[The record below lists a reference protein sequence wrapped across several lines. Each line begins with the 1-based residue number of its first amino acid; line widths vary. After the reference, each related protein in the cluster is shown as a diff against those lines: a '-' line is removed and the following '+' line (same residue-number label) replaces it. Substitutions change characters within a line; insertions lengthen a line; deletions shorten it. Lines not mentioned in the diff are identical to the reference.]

1 MASEDEDE
9 DEDEA
14 DRSGKHPAGED
25 PALPPATALDCRR
38 AAQIVAARNDWIN
51 YMGALSDRL
60 RKLLRHGD
68 LWLIFGLFGTIL
80 LLILPIPPFLLDLL
94 LTVSIGLSLLT
105 LLVILYLRTPAEF
118 TGFPTLLLFITLYRL
133 ALNVASTRLILLD
146 GYAGHIIE
154 AFGNFVV
161 RGNYVVGMVVFSI
174 LVLINFIVITKG
186 AGRIAEVAARF
197 TLDAMPGKQMAIDA
211 ELNAGLINEAE
222 ARNRRRN
229 VEEEADF
236 YGAMDGASKFVRG
249 DAIAAILITL
259 INIIG
264 GFAIGIMQKG
274 MTMNEALSRFT
285 MLSIGD
291 GLVSQVPALITSVA
305 AGILVTRATSKND
318 LGRELSRQLLFYP
331 KALTILAVMLG
342 IMAIVPGLPTM
353 PFLTMATLVGLL
365 SYTLH
370 KNGMPEMIPAGAAAA
385 AGMNG
390 KPGEVKAPVAGAATA
405 AEAKA
410 NDKLENLL
418 TLDTL
423 QIELGFGLIPLADKA
438 KGGDL
443 LERVTGVRRTF
454 ASDMGVLV
462 PPIRLRDNL
471 QLGNNEYRFVLK
483 GNPIAS
489 SQLMPGHWL
498 AMNAT
503 SSKVVLKGVPTVE
516 PVFQL
521 PATWVTEVERKNA
534 EVSGFTVVDA
544 PSVLITHLSETVRR
558 HCHEILTR
566 QDVQALLD
574 NLKQTH
580 PAVVNELIPGQLSI
594 GQVQRILQNL
604 LAEGISIRNLA
615 GILEKVGDYAS
626 FTKNPDELSE
636 HARRALGPQLSR
648 PFQSENGSVRAIT
661 MDPKLEAQLAQGVRQ
676 SATEVALVI
685 EPRLARHV
693 VESLSRFIQQM
704 MAAGQQPVILCA
716 PALRLAF
723 RRFFENTF
731 TDLAVLSYAEIPP
744 RVQVQ
749 NAAIIP
755 CPE

>member
-1 MASEDEDE
+1 MFGTFSRLANFLLNTVG
-9 DEDEA
+9 
-14 DRSGKHPAGED
+14 GKK
-25 PALPPATALDCRR
+25 LPPAANV
-38 AAQIVAARNDWIN
+38 AAQKKFIKKNF
-51 YMGALSDRL
+51 MGALSDKL
-60 RKLLRHGD
+60 RGLLRHGD
-68 LWLIFGLFGTIL
+68 LWLVFGLFGTIL
-80 LLILPIPPFLLDLL
+80 LLILPVPPMLLDLL
-94 LTVSIGLSLLT
+94 LTISIGLSLLT

-161 RGNYVVGMVVFSI
+161 RGNYVVGLVVFCI

-211 ELNAGLINEAE
+211 ELNAGLINETE
-222 ARNRRRN
+222 ARTRRRA

-259 INIIG
+259 INVIG

-305 AGILVTRATSKND
+305 AGILVTRATSKAD

-353 PFLTMATLVGLL
+353 PFLVMAVCIGLL
-365 SYTLH
+365 SYSLH
-370 KNGMPEMIPAGAAAA
+370 KNGMPEASPAVANAI
-385 AGMNG
+385 GMNG
-390 KPGEVKAPVAGAATA
+390 KGAEAKTPAAGAATA
-405 AEAKA
+405 ADAKA
-410 NDKLENLL
+410 ADKLENLL
-418 TLDTL
+418 TLDTF
-423 QIELGFGLIPLADKA
+423 QIELGYGLVALADGK

-443 LERVTGVRRTF
+443 LERVTGVRRQF
-454 ASDMGVLV
+454 ASDMGMLI
-462 PPIRLRDNL
+462 PPIKLRDNL

-483 GNPIAS
+483 GNPIAQG
-489 SQLMPGHWL
+489 QLTPNHWL

-503 SSKVVLKGVPTVE
+503 NSKVTLKGIPTVE
-516 PVFQL
+516 PVFNL
-521 PATWVTEVERKNA
+521 PATWVSEVERKSA
-534 EVSGFTVVDA
+534 EIAGFTVVDA

-558 HCHEILTR
+558 HLHEIITR

-580 PAVVNELIPGQLSI
+580 AAVVNELIPGQLSI
-594 GQVQRILQNL
+594 GAVQRILQNL

-626 FTKNPDELSE
+626 LTKNPDELSE
-636 HARRALGPQLSR
+636 HARRALGAQLTR
-648 PFQSENGSVRAIT
+648 PFQGENGSVRAIT
-661 MDPKLEAQLAQGVRQ
+661 IDPKLEAQLTQGVRQ
-676 SATEVALVI
+676 SASEVALVV

-693 VESLSRFIQQM
+693 IDSLSRVIQQM
-704 MAAGQQPVILCA
+704 LAAGQQPVILCA
-716 PALRLAF
+716 PQLRLAF

-744 RVQVQ
+744 RVTVQ
-749 NAAIIP
+749 NAAVIP
-755 CPE
+755 GIE

>member
-1 MASEDEDE
+1 
-9 DEDEA
+9 
-14 DRSGKHPAGED
+14 
-25 PALPPATALDCRR
+25 
-38 AAQIVAARNDWIN
+38 
-51 YMGALSDRL
+51 
-60 RKLLRHGD
+60 
-68 LWLIFGLFGTIL
+68 
-80 LLILPIPPFLLDLL
+80 LILPVPPFLLDLL

-161 RGNYVVGMVVFSI
+161 RGNYVVGLVVFCI

-211 ELNAGLINEAE
+211 ELNAGLIKEDE
-222 ARNRRRN
+222 ARSRRRA

-259 INIIG
+259 INVIG
-264 GFAIGIMQKG
+264 GFAIGILQKG

-331 KALTILAVMLG
+331 KALTMLAVMLG
-342 IMAIVPGLPTM
+342 VMAIVPGLPTM
-353 PFLTMATLVGLL
+353 PFLTMAVVVGMLAY
-365 SYTLH
+365 SIT
-370 KNGMPEMIPAGAAAA
+370 KKGFPADAPALAT

-390 KPGEVKAPVAGAATA
+390 KMSEPKNSPAAGGALPAQ
-405 AEAKA
+405 EAKTPE
-410 NDKLENLL
+410 KIETLL

-423 QIELGFGLIPLADKA
+423 QIELGLGLVSLADKN

-443 LERVTGVRRTF
+443 LDRVTGVRRTF
-454 ASDMGVLV
+454 ASEIGVLI

-483 GNPIAS
+483 GNPVAKG
-489 SQLMPGHWL
+489 QLQPQHWL

-503 SSKVVLKGVPTVE
+503 NSKVNLKGIPTVE

-521 PATWVTEVERKNA
+521 PATWVTEIERKNA
-534 EVSGFTVVDA
+534 EMSGFTVVDA

-580 PAVVNELIPGQLSI
+580 PAVVNELIPGLLSI

-615 GILEKVGDYAS
+615 GILEKVGDAAA

-648 PFQSENGSVRAIT
+648 PFQTDNGSVRAIT
-661 MDPKLEAQLAQGVRQ
+661 IEPKLEAQLTQGVRQ
-676 SATEVALVI
+676 SASEVALI
-685 EPRLARHV
+685 IDPRLARHV
-693 VESLSRFIQQM
+693 IDSLSRLIQQM
-704 MAAGQQPVILCA
+704 VAGGQQPVVLCA

-723 RRFFENTF
+723 RRFFETTF
-731 TDLAVLSYAEIPP
+731 SDLAVLSYAEIPA

-749 NAAIIP
+749 NAAVISGL
-755 CPE
+755 E